1 MKITE
6 AKLTKRFKTGEY
18 EHEEYALSADVESK
32 SGAAALQYLREQILE
47 AFSGEVTSTKEEKP
61 KAAKK
66 AAKKEEKKNAKQ
78 ANPVNDEESDDEAT
92 SSEDS
97 GDADEGAENDEAT
110 DSKDRD
116 DSDDSADDGESD
128 EADSEEAKPAKS
140 SKASSSKP
148 SAEKGKKSFKKKPQA
163 YDRSIEQHK
172 DIFSGVVR
180 SVSPDWKKS
189 DELKARAKKS
199 SEEME
204 GENFLDENGEV
215 YPTFRTMVARLMK
228 GKTK

>member
-6 AKLTKRFKTGEY
+6 AKLTKRFNTGDY
-18 EHEEYALSADVESK
+18 EFEEHTLSAVVENE
-32 SGAAALQYLREQILE
+32 SGASVLQCLREQILE
-47 AFSGEVTSTKEEKP
+47 AFSGEVSSTKEEKP
-61 KAAKK
+61 KAEKK
-66 AAKKEEKKNAKQ
+66 AAKKKEEKKNAKQ
-78 ANPVNDEESDDEAT
+78 ANPVDDEESDDEVT

-128 EADSEEAKPAKS
+128 ETDEEAKPAKS
-140 SKASSSKP
+140 SKASSKP

-215 YPTFRTMVARLMK
+215 YPTFKTMVARLMK